1 MRITNNVIVIYFFEV
16 RRINRGLVHLN
27 AVVIFF
33 FFYFQVLRIQSPEGT
48 KRIEID
54 QTESTKSLYE
64 KVHDVFNLTGY
75 KFGLY
80 KERGQKGELVSS
92 RSRTLTTCGLRHGDM
107 IYMSPVNG
115 ALLWSN
121 DPGTSSS
128 LPPGEPSQ
136 STVSTNSASSSG
148 LFGWKK
154 LFLKM
159 EGWLLTGIKTFISS
173 FYWL

>member
-1 MRITNNVIVIYFFEV
+1 
-16 RRINRGLVHLN
+16 
-27 AVVIFF
+27 
-33 FFYFQVLRIQSPEGT
+33 
-48 KRIEID
+48 
-54 QTESTKSLYE
+54 
-64 KVHDVFNLTGY
+64 
-75 KFGLY
+75 
-80 KERGQKGELVSS
+80 
-92 RSRTLTTCGLRHGDM
+92 
-107 IYMSPVNG
+107 MSPVNG